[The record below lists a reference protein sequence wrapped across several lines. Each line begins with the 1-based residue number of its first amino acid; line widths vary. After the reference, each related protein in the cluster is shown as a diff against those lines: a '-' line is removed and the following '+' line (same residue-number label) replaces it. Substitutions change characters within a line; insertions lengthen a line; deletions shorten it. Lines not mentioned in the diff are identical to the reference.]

1 MDSIDKLLA
10 QIKAEYQE
18 SDLQKQPK
26 KQQIPVQPIEQ
37 PPPQKESSLDSLLS
51 ELKVEPVQIKQ
62 QQIPKAPKN
71 EASLNSLLSDI
82 KADYEDRDRAE
93 AERRQEQLKA
103 EELRKQHLKQQEL
116 EALQRQ
122 AIAWLKKLEPLSTEG
137 LWFEK
142 FAENYASKLEAAIVY
157 LQDLQENHH

>member
-18 SDLQKQPK
+18 SDLQEQPQK
-26 KQQIPVQPIEQ
+26 HQIPDRPIDRS
-37 PPPQKESSLDSLLS
+37 PPQKESDLDSLLN
-51 ELKVEPVQIKQ
+51 ELEAEPGQIKP
-62 QQIPKAPKN
+62 QQIPKAQKN
-71 EASLNSLLSDI
+71 EASLNSFLSDI
-82 KADYEDRDRAE
+82 KADYEAQVYAE
-93 AERRQEQLKA
+93 EERRQEQLKA
-103 EELRKQHLKQQEL
+103 EELKKQQLKQQEL
-116 EALQRQ
+116 EGLKRQ

-142 FAENYASKLEAAIVY
+142 FAENYSSKLEAAIVY

>member
-10 QIKAEYQE
+10 QIKAEDQE
-18 SDLQKQPK
+18 SNPPEQLK

-37 PPPQKESSLDSLLS
+37 THHQTELDLDSLLN
-51 ELKVEPVQIKQ
+51 ELEAEQRQIKQ
-62 QQIPKAPKN
+62 QIPKPPKN

-93 AERRQEQLKA
+93 EQLRKEQLKA
-103 EELRKQHLKQQEL
+103 EELRKQLLKQQEL
-116 EALQRQ
+116 EALQRG

-142 FAENYASKLEAAIVY
+142 FASNYSSKLEAAIVY
-157 LQDLQENHH
+157 LQDLQEDRH

>member
-18 SDLQKQPK
+18 SDLQEQPK
-26 KQQIPVQPIEQ
+26 KQQIPDQPIDRS
-37 PPPQKESSLDSLLS
+37 PPQKECSLDSLVSQL
-51 ELKVEPVQIKQ
+51 EVEPVQIKQ
-62 QQIPKAPKN
+62 QQIPKAQKN

-93 AERRQEQLKA
+93 EQLRQEQLKA

-116 EALQRQ
+116 EALQQQ
-122 AIAWLKKLEPLSTEG
+122 ATAWLKKLEPLSTEG

-142 FAENYASKLEAAIVY
+142 FAENYSSKLEGAIIY
-157 LQDLQENHH
+157 LQDLQEDRH

>member
-18 SDLQKQPK
+18 SNPPEQLK
-26 KQQIPVQPIEQ
+26 KQQIPVQPINQ
-37 PPPQKESSLDSLLS
+37 PLPQKESSLDSLLS
-51 ELKVEPVQIKQ
+51 ELEVEPVQIKQ
-62 QQIPKAPKN
+62 QQIPKAQKN

-93 AERRQEQLKA
+93 EQLRQKQLKA
-103 EELRKQHLKQQEL
+103 EELRKQQLKQQEL
-116 EALQRQ
+116 EGLKRQ

-137 LWFEK
+137 LWLEK
-142 FAENYASKLEAAIVY
+142 FAENYSSKLEAAIVY
-157 LQDLQENHH
+157 LQDLQENHY